1 MKTINRVA
9 NVTKKNLLQ
18 FVFFDLSIKDNK
30 KYKSMYENKKE
41 NILKTKNNP
50 IVKKLRIDNKK
61 QVLWQVTLYKN
72 QNDLL
77 TNELLNEYNW
87 VNKKDNLI
95 KINTIKQLYNLY
107 NTLYNV
113 LYNWQVKQDLFG
125 FYKSYYKSKINNNWL
140 VTDTKDIITFEQS
153 IHYFIMNILDNK
165 VVTKK
170 SIKKDYIVNLYIRF
184 IQNEYSNNFDN
195 YIIDWELIDNWLS
208 SYINSKYIYDSINT
222 NWQLDKLQLLY
233 SDKDKLQNEYKDNLI
248 KIKEWLIDKKDKEKL
263 HDEYVKKVTNINN
276 KIKRIKDNVT
286 SNYLFQ

>member
-1 MKTINRVA
+1 MKTIRRVT

-18 FVFFDLSIKDNK
+18 YVFFDLSIKDNK
-30 KYKSMYENKKE
+30 KYKSMNENKKE
-41 NILKTKNNP
+41 NILKTKKNA
-50 IVKKLRIDNKK
+50 IVKKLEIDNKK

-72 QNDLL
+72 QSDFV

-87 VNKKDNLI
+87 MDKKDNLF
-95 KINTIKQLYNLY
+95 KISTIKQLYNLY

-113 LYNWQVKQDLFG
+113 LYNWQVHQDLLWF
-125 FYKSYYKSKINNNWL
+125 FKSYYKSKINNNWL
-140 VTDTKDIITFEQS
+140 VTNTKDIVTFEQS

-170 SIKKDYIVNLYIRF
+170 SIKKDYIINLYIRF
-184 IQNEYSNNFDN
+184 IQNEYSKEFDN
-195 YIIDWELIDNWLS
+195 YIMDWQLIDNWLS

-248 KIKEWLIDKKDKEKL
+248 KIKEWIIDKKDKAKL
-263 HDEYVKKVTNINN
+263 HNEYIKKVTNINN

-286 SNYLFQ
+286 SNYLLQ